1 MTFKE
6 LESQYKKRQ
15 LAWKTHIRMKP
26 TKWKRFW
33 GWCGYACAFPFVW
46 AWVNI
51 RDWHTFVIFVTV
63 FIVMS
68 SEIWIPYL
76 IAIVCWN
83 DEPLRNTLIGV
94 ASSCF
99 VFWAMPMT
107 PFLLICVFLTMAIK
121 GLFNKIKYGKKN
133 ENISNNM

>member
-6 LESQYKKRQ
+6 LEDQYKKRQ
-15 LAWKTHIRMKP
+15 LAWKTHIRLKP
-26 TKWKRFW
+26 RKSQRFW
-33 GWCGYACAFPFVW
+33 GWCGYYTAFPFVW

-63 FIVMS
+63 FVVMS
-68 SEIWIPYL
+68 VEIWLPYL
-76 IAIVCWN
+76 IGFICWN
-83 DEPLRNTLIGV
+83 NESLRV
-94 ASSCF
+94 AMFSFASACL

-121 GLFNKIKYGKKN
+121 GIFNKIKDRKSKK
-133 ENISNNM
+133 